1 VIVRGLENAQPV
13 PGMFEFSGLS
23 ECTHFYQTLQVSR
36 GGGSGSVRDFQVIL
50 RTQTA
55 FKPFKPL
62 SKHACEHFLLSRI
75 KLAPQA
81 VIELG
86 FFNEEIDES
95 LRVALR
101 LQYRLGEIDQPLG
114 DLQMFV
120 VGFEGLV
127 VRRAIPAD
135 RMREGD
141 QRRLAET
148 LR

>member
-1 VIVRGLENAQPV
+1 VFQFAGFAKRALLHKI
-13 PGMFEFSGLS
+13 
-23 ECTHFYQTLQVSR
+23 LQVSR
-36 GGGSGSVRDFQVIL
+36 GGSSGGVRDLQVIL

-75 KLAPQA
+75 ELAPEV

-86 FFNEEIDES
+86 FLNEEIDES
-95 LRVALR
+95 LRVALCP
-101 LQYRLGEIDQPLG
+101 QYCLSEIDQPLG
-114 DLQMFV
+114 DLQMLV

-135 RMREGD
+135 RM
-141 QRRLAET
+141 
-148 LR
+148 